1 MSRKIYGTALK
12 ISLGIYF
19 TCSLMS
25 AAYRYTECH
34 SVCDIARFNNT
45 LGKHMYNEGY
55 NECDN
60 ATCECYPSC
69 KMYNM
74 LLLRDTYD
82 DLLRQSILGIA
93 IVNYKA
99 INPNIVRYQ
108 IVRDITL
115 AVDQIFLR
123 MEYGHDG
130 LYYFPR
136 LVQKI
141 MYQTGIDAT
150 PTVCWSL
157 AGGILSLGCIMIL
170 LSYKASS
177 KKREGRIWTDASVSP
192 SSLIADDGEVDVKKK
207 R

>member
-12 ISLGIYF
+12 VSLGIYWI
-19 TCSLMS
+19 CSVMS
-25 AAYRYTECH
+25 GLYRYSECH

-45 LGKHMYNEGY
+45 LDKRVFNEGY
-55 NECDN
+55 SECDN
-60 ATCECYPSC
+60 ATCECYQSC
-69 KMYNM
+69 KTYNM
-74 LLLRDTYD
+74 LLLRDMYD
-82 DLLRQSILGIA
+82 DLLRQIILGIA
-93 IVNYKA
+93 IVNYRA
-99 INPNIVRYQ
+99 IHPNIVRYQ
-108 IVRDITL
+108 IVRDTTL

-130 LYYFPR
+130 LYYFPK

-141 MYQTGIDAT
+141 MHQTGIDAT
-150 PTVCWSL
+150 PAVCWSL

-177 KKREGRIWTDASVSP
+177 KKREGGIWTDASVSP
-192 SSLIADDGEVDVKKK
+192 SSLIADDGEVDVKKD